1 MNMFVNSCLNSILGT
16 LNSES
21 GTVLVNSEAN
31 TMVESDLGTM
41 VINES
46 DEEDGTMKS
55 MYLYIAGGDITP
67 PTYVA

>member
-1 MNMFVNSCLNSILGT
+1 MVIPESFYCVPGT

-46 DEEDGTMKS
+46 DEDDDGTMKS
-55 MYLYIAGGDITP
+55 E
-67 PTYVA
+67 

>member
-1 MNMFVNSCLNSILGT
+1 M
-16 LNSES
+16 NSES

-46 DEEDGTMKS
+46 DEEDDGTMKS
-55 MYLYIAGGDITP
+55 KL
-67 PTYVA
+67 VL

>member
-1 MNMFVNSCLNSILGT
+1 MAFGGGIRVLWTLFLVLYTAGT
-16 LNSES
+16 MNSES

-46 DEEDGTMKS
+46 DEEDDGTMKS
-55 MYLYIAGGDITP
+55 KL
-67 PTYVA
+67 VL

>member
-1 MNMFVNSCLNSILGT
+1 MHIIFFAGT

-46 DEEDGTMKS
+46 DEEDDGTMKS
-55 MYLYIAGGDITP
+55 EYLYVDGVLLP
-67 PTYVA
+67 HPLV